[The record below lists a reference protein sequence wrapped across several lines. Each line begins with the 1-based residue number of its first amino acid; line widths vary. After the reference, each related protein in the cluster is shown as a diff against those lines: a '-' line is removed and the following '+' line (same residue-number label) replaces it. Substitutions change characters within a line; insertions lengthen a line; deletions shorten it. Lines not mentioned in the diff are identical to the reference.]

1 MFLKQFAQQRRQF
14 SVQAKKMH
22 QFGAAEKLYSNLPFK
37 VKNRL
42 IPYKFVHYTFF
53 FVGYSIPFAVT
64 YLQLKRSGS
73 I

>member
-1 MFLKQFAQQRRQF
+1 MFLKQLAQQRRQF
-14 SVQAKKMH
+14 SIQSKKLH
-22 QFGAAEKLYSNLPFK
+22 SYGEADKLYSNLPFK

-53 FVGYSIPFAVT
+53 IVGYSIPFAVT